1 MAQGAAGSDQISPTR
16 TELLTRSAQIR
27 LARQGA
33 ELLRGKRE
41 ALVREFLSE
50 LRHFIDTRDALRRE
64 LSEAKQ
70 SLMRALAIDGPEAV
84 LSAGFASRRPIAVET
99 RERNIWGT
107 KVAEVSADYAPRGP
121 GERGFTAAGASAR
134 IEETAERFESTL
146 ELILRVA
153 PLDRKLARLA
163 EEIRRTSRR
172 VNALEQR
179 LLPTLGEQVRYIRG
193 VLDQREREDVLRLKH
208 LKKRRA

>member
-1 MAQGAAGSDQISPTR
+1 MEQISPTR
-16 TELLTRSAQIR
+16 SELLSRRAQIG

-33 ELLRGKRE
+33 DLLRVKRE

-50 LRHFIDTRDALRRE
+50 LQRFVDMREALAKE
-64 LSEAKQ
+64 LGQAKQ
-70 SLMRALAIDGPEAV
+70 SLMRALAVDGPEAV
-84 LSAGFASRRPIAVET
+84 ASAGLASRRTIELQT
-99 RERNIWGT
+99 TQRSIWGT
-107 KVAEVSADYAPRGP
+107 KIVEVATDYVPRTSV
-121 GERGFTAAGASAR
+121 ERGFSAAGSSAR
-134 IEETAERFESTL
+134 IDETAERFEAAL
-146 ELILRVA
+146 ELVLRAA

-179 LLPTLGEQVRYIRG
+179 MLPALEEQVRYIRG

-208 LKKRRA
+208 LKRMRA

>member
-1 MAQGAAGSDQISPTR
+1 MEQISPTR
-16 TELLTRSAQIR
+16 SELLSRRAQIR

-33 ELLRGKRE
+33 DLLRNKRE

-50 LRHFIDTRDALRRE
+50 LQRFVDTREALSRE
-64 LSEAKQ
+64 LAQARQ
-70 SLMRALAIDGPEAV
+70 SLMRALAVDGPEA
-84 LSAGFASRRPIAVET
+84 LASAGLASRRTVELQT
-99 RERNIWGT
+99 SMRSIWGT
-107 KVAEVSADYAPRGP
+107 KIVEVATDYLPRGP
-121 GERGFTAAGASAR
+121 AERGFSAAAASAR
-134 IEETAERFESTL
+134 IDETAERFEAAL
-146 ELILRVA
+146 ELLLKVA

-179 LLPTLGEQVRYIRG
+179 MLPALQEQVQYIRG

-208 LKKRRA
+208 LKRMRASR

>member
-1 MAQGAAGSDQISPTR
+1 MEQISPTR
-16 TELLTRSAQIR
+16 SELLSRRAQIR

-33 ELLRGKRE
+33 DLLRAKRE

-50 LRHFIDTRDALRRE
+50 LQRFVDTREALSKE
-64 LSEAKQ
+64 LGLARQ
-70 SLMRALAIDGPEAV
+70 SLMRALAVDGTEAV
-84 LSAGFASRRPIAVET
+84 LSAGLASRRAVELET
-99 RERNIWGT
+99 SIRSIWGT
-107 KVAEVSADYAPRGP
+107 KIVEVQTDYAPRMSA
-121 GERGFTAAGASAR
+121 ERGFSPEGSSAR
-134 IEETAERFESTL
+134 IDETAERFEAVL
-146 ELILRVA
+146 ELLLRAA

-179 LLPTLGEQVRYIRG
+179 MLPALQEQVQYIRG

-208 LKKRRA
+208 LKRMRA

>member
-1 MAQGAAGSDQISPTR
+1 MEQISPTR
-16 TELLTRSAQIR
+16 TELLARKAQIQ
-27 LARQGA
+27 LATQGA

-50 LRHFIDTRDALRRE
+50 LQRFVDARDALRRE
-64 LSEAKQ
+64 LSDAKQ

-84 LSAGFASRRPIAVET
+84 ASAGLASRRPIELET
-99 RERNIWGT
+99 KEHNIWGT
-107 KVAEVSADYAPRGP
+107 RVVEVGTDYTPRESL
-121 GERGFTAAGASAR
+121 ERGYTTTGASVR
-134 IEETAERFESTL
+134 ISETAERFEAAM

-153 PLDRKLARLA
+153 PLERKLGRLA
-163 EEIRRTSRR
+163 EEIRKTSRR

-179 LLPTLGEQVRYIRG
+179 LLPSLAEQVQYIRG

>member
-1 MAQGAAGSDQISPTR
+1 MEQISPTR
-16 TELLTRSAQIR
+16 TELLARKAQIQ

-50 LRHFIDTRDALRRE
+50 LQRFVDTRDALRRE
-64 LSEAKQ
+64 LSDAKQ

-84 LSAGFASRRPIAVET
+84 ASAGLASRRPIELET
-99 RERNIWGT
+99 QEHNIWGT
-107 KVAEVSADYAPRGP
+107 RVVEVGTDYTPRGAL
-121 GERGFTAAGASAR
+121 ERGYTTTGASAR
-134 IEETAERFESTL
+134 ITETAERFEAAM

-153 PLDRKLARLA
+153 PLDRKLGRLA
-163 EEIRRTSRR
+163 EEIRKTSRR

-179 LLPTLGEQVRYIRG
+179 LLPSLAEQVQYIRG

>member
-1 MAQGAAGSDQISPTR
+1 MEQISPTR
-16 TELLTRSAQIR
+16 TELLTRRAQIR
-27 LARQGA
+27 LARQGV

-50 LRHFIDTRDALRRE
+50 LQRFVDTREALRRQ
-64 LSEAKQ
+64 LADAKQ
-70 SLMRALAIDGPEAV
+70 SLMRALSIDGPEAV
-84 LSAGFASRRPIAVET
+84 VSAGHASRRPIRLET
-99 RERNIWGT
+99 TERNIWGT
-107 KVAEVSADYAPRGP
+107 KIVEVESDFTPRDS
-121 GERGFTAAGASAR
+121 ELRGFSPVGGSAR
-134 IEETAERFESTL
+134 IEEAADRFETSL

-153 PLDRKLARLA
+153 PLDLKLARLA

-179 LLPTLGEQVRYIRG
+179 MLPTLEEQVRYIRG

-208 LKKRRA
+208 LKKRRR

>member
-1 MAQGAAGSDQISPTR
+1 MEQISPTR
-16 TELLTRSAQIR
+16 SELLSRRAQIG

-33 ELLRGKRE
+33 DLLRGKRE

-50 LRHFIDTRDALRRE
+50 LQRFVDTREALAKE
-64 LSEAKQ
+64 LAQAKQ
-70 SLMRALAIDGPEAV
+70 SLMRALAVDGPEAV
-84 LSAGFASRRPIAVET
+84 ASAGLASRRTIELQT
-99 RERNIWGT
+99 TQRSIWGT
-107 KVAEVSADYAPRGP
+107 KIVEVATEYVPRTSA
-121 GERGFTAAGASAR
+121 ERGFSAAGSSAR
-134 IEETAERFESTL
+134 IDETAERFEAAL
-146 ELILRVA
+146 ELVLRAA

-179 LLPTLGEQVRYIRG
+179 MLPALEEQVRYIRG

-208 LKKRRA
+208 LKRMRA